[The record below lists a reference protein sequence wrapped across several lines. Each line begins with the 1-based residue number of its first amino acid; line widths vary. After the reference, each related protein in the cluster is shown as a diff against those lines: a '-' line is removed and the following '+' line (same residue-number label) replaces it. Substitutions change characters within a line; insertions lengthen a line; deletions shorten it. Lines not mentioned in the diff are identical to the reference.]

1 MGALS
6 AGKLEAMRRKEARLA
21 RALRSMKAEG
31 IDDGSRGSCLHP
43 KRVLYAGPDRERR
56 EQFVACGRCLPCLFR
71 KENEMLG
78 KALCEAAICDHVWFV
93 TLTIADEFP
102 GMDDGAFPRQKY
114 LRLEDAQAFLKRLR
128 AKGQREGFTFR
139 YILAGEYGGKTGR
152 AHWHLILFI
161 QGNAPKLQFQRGVF
175 DKARVFLSP
184 RAFRG
189 SATKRRRE
197 KPGFGFEHV
206 HIPQWPFGFVQ
217 IETQGVDQAALRYVA
232 KYVAKGKL
240 WAWSDAP
247 HLTSRDDAGVDV
259 ALQQHWE
266 KRRGQDGRANEP
278 HFSAS
283 TRPALG
289 ARYIFW
295 YGEQLALLGAPVLQ
309 QMALEAPNSVFTAR
323 GSREAFAPL
332 RFYLGGAARRELL
345 LGFCHGLGVAPL
357 ELPRLAQFPEGVRQ
371 SLEKLHYWQEARAA
385 RAMARVDRAAI
396 AAYVVNSPFANYA
409 AFQKDVPN
417 KGEYLEEWLK
427 RSEGR
432 DGPVRYLVDVRA
444 PVDLGEFA
452 RFDPARGEFLDSS

>member
-1 MGALS
+1 MAGS
-6 AGKLEAMRRKEARLA
+6 AREWEKMRRAEAAKA
-21 RALRSMKAEG
+21 RAFKNMRAEG
-31 IDDGSRGSCLHP
+31 IDDGSRGSCTHP
-43 KRVLYAGPDRERR
+43 KRVKYDGPDGVPRV
-56 EQFVACGRCLPCLFR
+56 QYVACGRCKPCMFR
-71 KENEMLG
+71 KENTMVG
-78 KALCEAAICDHVWFV
+78 KALCEAAVSDHVWFV

-102 GMDDGAFPRQKY
+102 GDDGGLPRQRF
-114 LRLEDAQAFLKRLR
+114 LRLSDAQAFLKRLR

-161 QGNAPKLQFQRGVF
+161 QGNAPKLLFQRGVF
-175 DKARVFLSP
+175 DKSRVFLSP
-184 RAFRG
+184 RLFRG
-189 SATKRRRE
+189 SATKRRRS

-247 HLTSRDDAGVDV
+247 HLTERDDAGVDR
-259 ALQQHWE
+259 ALADHWE

-295 YGEQLALLGAPVLQ
+295 YGEQVALLGAPVLQ
-309 QMALEAPNSVFTAR
+309 QMALDAPNSVFTAR
-323 GSREAFAPL
+323 GGRDPLAPL
-332 RFYLGGAARRELL
+332 RFHLGGAARRELL
-345 LGFCHGLGVAPL
+345 LGFCYGLGVDPL
-357 ELPRLAQFPEGVRQ
+357 DLPNLDRWPEGVRV
-371 SLEKLHYWQEARAA
+371 SMEKLHYWREARAA
-385 RAMARVDRAAI
+385 RATPRADRAAI
-396 AAYVVNSPFANYA
+396 AAYVVQSPFATFSA
-409 AFQKDVPN
+409 IQKPVPN
-417 KGEYLEEWLK
+417 RGEYLEEWLK

-432 DGPVRYLVDVRA
+432 HGPTRLLIDPRA
-444 PVDLGEFA
+444 PVDLDEF
-452 RFDPARGEFLDSS
+452 RFFDPARGEFLDTG